1 MSSFTWPEDDLS
13 RRWDGKWLEVRP
25 TDWCAGGGL
34 VVLAGRPP
42 PARLSGIRVS
52 ESALRRRLRR
62 HCCESCGSRWLLFP
76 LLSRISIRK
85 GYTLDSVLFIQ
96 PRLQHFFIKV

>member
-25 TDWCAGGGL
+25 LTGWKAGGGL

-52 ESALRRRLRR
+52 ESALRRR
-62 HCCESCGSRWLLFP
+62 CEGTAV
-76 LLSRISIRK
+76 K
-85 GYTLDSVLFIQ
+85 AVVLGGCSF
-96 PRLQHFFIKV
+96 LCF